1 LHILLTPYIALTHN
15 VIKAIPMQ
23 HFTGCEFYQSSAAE

>member
-1 LHILLTPYIALTHN
+1 MPYNALTHN